1 MKNDWFKDWFAS
13 KFYLEVYSHRNESD
27 AIKLFNLI
35 QNNVVLSNNSKIL
48 DVACGNGRHSNYFAK
63 LGYNVTGFDLSA
75 KLLKIAQKSKLESY
89 LQSNFF
95 CADVRLIPI
104 KANFDLILNL
114 FTSFGYFDNDVENF
128 SFIKFASEH
137 LNQNG
142 FFVFDYLNPNFLKNN
157 IVESSEKEIGDL
169 TILEKRRINDKRIE
183 KEIIIKDS
191 ENMHRFFESVQL
203 YSYNEILKVFNNNGF
218 TEMRSFGSYS
228 EDIYDENES
237 ERMII
242 IFKK

>member
-1 MKNDWFKDWFAS
+1 M
-13 KFYLEVYSHRNESD
+13 EVYSHRNESD
-27 AIKLFNLI
+27 AKKLFNLI
-35 QNNVVLSNNSKIL
+35 QNNVVLSKNSKIL
-48 DVACGNGRHSNYFAK
+48 DVACGNGRHSNHFAK
-63 LGYNVTGFDLSA
+63 LGYNVTGFDLSYN
-75 KLLKIAQKSKLESY
+75 LLKIAMKNKLESN
-89 LQSNFF
+89 LQSNYF
-95 CADVRLIPI
+95 CADVRSIPI

-128 SFIKFASEH
+128 SFIKYASEH
-137 LNQNG
+137 LNRNG
-142 FFVFDYLNPNFLKNN
+142 YFVFDYLNPNFLKKNV
-157 IVESSEKEIGDL
+157 VESSEKKVANL
-169 TILEKRRINDKRIE
+169 TILEKRRINGKRIE

-218 TEMRSFGSYS
+218 NQISSFGSYS

-242 IFKK
+242 IFQKWRNT

>member
-1 MKNDWFKDWFAS
+1 
-13 KFYLEVYSHRNESD
+13 LEVYSHRNESD

-35 QNNVVLSNNSKIL
+35 QNNVVLSQNSKIL

-63 LGYNVTGFDLSA
+63 LGYNVTGFDLSYN
-75 KLLKIAQKSKLESY
+75 LLKIAMKNKLESN
-89 LQSNFF
+89 LQSNYF
-95 CADVRLIPI
+95 CADVRSIPI
-104 KANFDLILNL
+104 KTNFDLILNL
-114 FTSFGYFDNDVENF
+114 FTSFGYFDNDVANF
-128 SFIKFASEH
+128 SFVKFASEH
-137 LNQNG
+137 LNRNG
-142 FFVFDYLNPNFLKNN
+142 YFVFDYLNPNFLKKNV
-157 IVESSEKEIGDL
+157 VESSEKKVANL
-169 TILEKRRINDKRIE
+169 TILEKRRINGKRIE

-218 TEMRSFGSYS
+218 NQISSFGSYF

-242 IFKK
+242 IFQKWRNT